1 MKLRA
6 YLPRIFVIAA
16 LGLLGGSGI
25 AQADSARP
33 EDRCEQ
39 GEFCAWTGE
48 FYTNAMQRIDLRTAN
63 PEDCIVLA
71 GGVDARSFVN
81 QLDRDVT
88 VYQDAECTT
97 EGDFTTYPGHG
108 TFVPRAPFVVRAVKI
123 WDMA

>member
-6 YLPRIFVIAA
+6 YLPKILVITA

-25 AQADSARP
+25 AQADTARP
-33 EDRCEQ
+33 EDSCEQ
-39 GEFCAWTGE
+39 GEFCTWTGE
-48 FYTNAMQRIDLRTAN
+48 FYADAMQRIDLRTAN
-63 PEDCIVLA
+63 PESCTPLPD
-71 GGVDARSFVN
+71 GVEAKSFVN